1 MVRAPTPQT
10 AVRTTTVKPSN
21 RISRAATAAAVTLLL
36 AGPLAGCAIG
46 PDFERPALP
55 TASGYTRTP
64 LPASTAAA
72 DVAGGK
78 AQRFVMGDAITAQ
91 WWKLFGSPQLNALIE
106 QAIAN
111 NPSLDAAEAS
121 LRQAEELLDAR
132 KSILFPSIDANL
144 DVRRAKSYAN
154 FGGGQA
160 VSIPAY
166 TIATGS
172 VQVSYVFDLFGGSFR
187 ALESTRAQTE
197 AVKFQM
203 EAAYLTLT
211 SNVIIAAVQQAS
223 LRAQVEATQTILGAQ
238 EQQLDLLRRQ
248 LELGGVAEAD
258 VLTQQTA
265 VAQTR
270 AQLPQLQKQ
279 LSQVENQ
286 ILALAGRFPSQEPGV
301 LFDFAEMQLPE
312 VLPVTLPSQLVE
324 QRPDVRASQ
333 AYLQSAS
340 AEIGVATAL
349 MLPQVSLNAN
359 YGSSA
364 SSLGDLFSAG
374 SGIWSL
380 SAGIVQPIFRGGQ
393 LRHQR
398 KAAIAAYDAAAAN
411 YRGTVIGAFQNVSDV
426 LRALEVDA
434 EAVKAQLEAERAAA
448 ESLEIAQNRFQSGAT
463 DFLTLLDAQ
472 RTYQQT
478 RIALVQAQASRY
490 ADTAALFVALG
501 GGWWNRSQDTAAN
514 VAAAN

>member
-1 MVRAPTPQT
+1 MGSS
-10 AVRTTTVKPSN
+10 K
-21 RISRAATAAAVTLLL
+21 RIIRAASAAATVALLT
-36 AGPLAGCAIG
+36 GCAIG
-46 PDFERPALP
+46 PDFKRPDAP
-55 TASGYTRTP
+55 AESGYTRAP
-64 LPASTAAA
+64 LPAATATA

-78 AQRFVMGDAITAQ
+78 AQRFVMGENIAAE
-91 WWKLFGSPQLNALIE
+91 WWKMFGSPQLNALIE

-111 NPSLDAAEAS
+111 NPSLEAAEAS

-132 KSILFPSIDANL
+132 KSILFPSVDGNL

-154 FGGGQA
+154 FGGGGQA
-160 VSIPAY
+160 IPAY

-187 ALESTRAQTE
+187 ALESIRAQTE

-203 EAAYLTLT
+203 EAAYLALT
-211 SNVIIAAVQQAS
+211 SNVVVAAVQQAS
-223 LRAQVEATQTILGAQ
+223 LRAQVEATQTILSSQ
-238 EQQLDLLRRQ
+238 EQQLDLLRKQ

-258 VLTQQTA
+258 VLTQLTA

-301 LFDFAEMQLPE
+301 LFDFAELQLPE
-312 VLPVTLPSQLVE
+312 ALPVSLPSQLVE

-333 AYLQSAS
+333 ANLQSAS

-349 MLPQVSLNAN
+349 LLPQISLNAN

-364 SSLGDLFSAG
+364 SSIGDLFSAG
-374 SGIWSL
+374 SGVWSL
-380 SAGIVQPIFRGGQ
+380 SAGLVQPLFRGGQ
-393 LRHQR
+393 LWHQR
-398 KAAIAAYDAAAAN
+398 KAAKAAYDAAAAN
-411 YRGTVIGAFQNVSDV
+411 YRGAVITAFQNVSDV

-434 EAVKAQLEAERAAA
+434 EAVKAQVEAERAAA
-448 ESLEIAQNRFQSGAT
+448 QNLEIAQNRFQSGAT
-463 DFLTLLDAQ
+463 NFLTLLDAQ

-478 RIALVQAQASRY
+478 RIALVQAQAARY

-514 VAAAN
+514 TAAANDEPR